1 MAGSKKAGAVM
12 RQTMIAKYGSEEAW
26 KAHMRAIAAVG
37 GRVKKKEQQL
47 STDSEHGDQLQDKL

>member
-12 RQTMIAKYGSEEAW
+12 RQTMIARFGSEEAW

-37 GRVKKKEQQL
+37 GRVKPKKEQQL
-47 STDSEHGDQLQDKL
+47 STDSEHGNQSHD